1 MSGGGVA
8 LAGVFAVNGAGSSG
22 IGSRRAGWDSAETT
36 RNAHRD
42 GAPTTGE
49 EGERERNEGREQK
62 KTENGLKEKRERKGY
77 VLRVYIKRGALS
89 CV

>member
-1 MSGGGVA
+1 MSGDGVA

-49 EGERERNEGREQK
+49 EGERETREENK
-62 KTENGLKEKRERKGY
+62 KRR
-77 VLRVYIKRGALS
+77 RMD
-89 CV
+89 

>member
-1 MSGGGVA
+1 MSGDGVA
-8 LAGVFAVNGAGSSG
+8 LAGVFAVSGAGSSG

-49 EGERERNEGREQK
+49 EGERETREENKKRRRECIEGE
-62 KTENGLKEKRERKGY
+62 ERER
-77 VLRVYIKRGALS
+77 ATF
-89 CV
+89 CVFT